1 MNIKITFY
9 FQYLREP
16 SYLSLLYRVSKFNN
30 GITGN
35 VLYHYII
42 IAFYDCPCRGILM
55 MNGKTTT
62 GYDIVASHTL
72 LSPMHDFT
80 ATDCK
85 IFYLSLSLCTKVKV
99 AAASEHIPE
108 GFTTHAHSRCSSP
121 SSVSMCA
128 PWCCPL

>member
-1 MNIKITFY
+1 M
-9 FQYLREP
+9 
-16 SYLSLLYRVSKFNN
+16 
-30 GITGN
+30 
-35 VLYHYII
+35 
-42 IAFYDCPCRGILM
+42 IAHAGEYILM

-62 GYDIVASHTL
+62 TGYNIVASHTL

-121 SSVSMCA
+121 SFCKHVCA
-128 PWCCPL
+128 MVLPALKTQLSRRTTWYTLSLIPLAILFNHKIEICPGQISKIIQ